1 MPKRLS
7 ELLALHWSGEIS
19 AAEKAELDELLLQ
32 HPGDWLKAGQM
43 EQLSFRKVSAFDEED
58 ADRLV
63 DRVSSFIEEESRA
76 QASARP
82 VAERRRFMARKWL
95 VSLLVVVGCAG
106 GLLTYYYKQSPFAG
120 YKIVTTDAGMKTR
133 IRMADGS
140 TILLNAGSTL
150 RYPEKMDKAFREV
163 YLTGEAYFDIKHA
176 ASRPFI
182 IHAEKMDVRVLGT
195 SFNIRSYKEEDF
207 EETAVISGA
216 VEVVVKEGQQVFRIA
231 PNEKVLLRKA
241 SAEKDTKGNAVNTA
255 TTQGNIVIERQPLSP
270 ISSTDSSRVLETA
283 WINNQLIFQN
293 ETLSAIVQRLERWYG
308 VKIIIRDPQLAALRF
323 SGRADNVPIE
333 KLLNILQEIQ
343 PFKYSIQDDIITI
356 N

>member
-1 MPKRLS
+1 MTKRLS

-19 AAEKAELDELLLQ
+19 AEEKAELDELLLQ

-43 EQLSFRKVSAFDEED
+43 EQLSFSKVSAYNETD
-58 ADRLV
+58 ADRLI
-63 DRVSSFIEEESRA
+63 DRVSSFIAAESK
-76 QASARP
+76 
-82 VAERRRFMARKWL
+82 EDRRRFPVRKML
-95 VSLLVVVGCAG
+95 LALLLVMCCAG
-106 GLLTYYYKQSPFAG
+106 GLLSYLYWQSPLQG
-120 YKIVTTDAGMKTR
+120 YKVVTTDAGMKTR
-133 IRMADGS
+133 IRLADGS

-150 RYPEKMDKAFREV
+150 RYPEKMDKTVREV
-163 YLTGEAYFDIKHA
+163 YLSGEAYFDVKHA
-176 ASRPFI
+176 ANRPFI

-195 SFNIRSYKEEDF
+195 SFNVRSYKEEDF

-216 VEVVVKEGQQVFRIA
+216 VEVVVKEGQQVLKVT
-231 PNEKVLLRKA
+231 PNEKVLLRK
-241 SAEKDTKGNAVNTA
+241 STISKNEDAVATA
-255 TTQGNIVIERQPLSP
+255 NRKENIVIERQPLSP
-270 ISSTDSSRVLETA
+270 ISATDSSRVLETA
-283 WINNQLIFQN
+283 WVNNQLIFQN

-308 VKIIIRDPQLAALRF
+308 VKIFIEDPQLAALRF

>member
-1 MPKRLS
+1 MTKRLS

-43 EQLSFRKVSAFDEED
+43 EQLSFRKVPVSDETD
-58 ADRLV
+58 TDRLI
-63 DRVSSFIEEESRA
+63 DRVSSFIE
-76 QASARP
+76 
-82 VAERRRFMARKWL
+82 AENRLAGRRRFPARKMVL
-95 VSLLVVVGCAG
+95 SLLLVICCAG
-106 GLLTYYYKQSPFAG
+106 ALLSYFYWQSPLQG
-120 YKIVTTDAGMKTR
+120 YKVVTTDAGMKTR
-133 IRMADGS
+133 IRLADGS

-150 RYPEKMDKAFREV
+150 RYPEKMDKSVREV
-163 YLTGEAYFDIKHA
+163 YLSGEAYFDIKHVA
-176 ASRPFI
+176 NRPFI
-182 IHAEKMDVRVLGT
+182 IHAKKMDVRVLGT

-216 VEVVVKEGQQVFRIA
+216 VEVVVKEGQQVLKVT
-231 PNEKVLLRKA
+231 PNEKVLLR
-241 SAEKDTKGNAVNTA
+241 NTA
-255 TTQGNIVIERQPLSP
+255 TGKNENTVATAIGKGNIVIERQPLSP
-270 ISSTDSSRVLETA
+270 ISATDSSRVLETA
-283 WINNQLIFQN
+283 WVNNQLIFQN
-293 ETLSAIVQRLERWYG
+293 ETLSSIVQRLERWYG
-308 VKIIIRDPQLAALRF
+308 VKISIGDPQLAALRF

>member
-1 MPKRLS
+1 MTQRLS

-32 HPGDWLKAGQM
+32 HPGDWLKAGM
-43 EQLSFRKVSAFDEED
+43 LEQLSFRKKMD
-58 ADRLV
+58 ADEADTDRLMA
-63 DRVSSFIEEESRA
+63 RVSNAIGDEYLDAPAVITE
-76 QASARP
+76 QP
-82 VAERRRFMARKWL
+82 KRRFQARRVL
-95 VSLLVVVGCAG
+95 VPLLALICLAG
-106 GLLTYYYKQSPFAG
+106 AGLGYLYWQSSFPG
-120 YKIVTTDAGMKTR
+120 YKIVTTDAGMKTK
-133 IRMADGS
+133 IRLMDGS

-150 RYPEKMDKAFREV
+150 RYREKMDKDVREV
-163 YLTGEAYFDIKHA
+163 YLDGEAFFDIKHA

-216 VEVVVKEGQQVFRIA
+216 VEVRVKEGQQVLRVA

-241 SAEKDTKGNAVNTA
+241 SA
-255 TTQGNIVIERQPLSP
+255 TTESKQASYNNHGKEQLVIERQPLSP
-270 ISSTDSSRVLETA
+270 VSSTDSSHVLETA

-293 ETLSAIVQRLERWYG
+293 ETLSVLAQRLERWYG
-308 VKIIIRDPQLAALRF
+308 VKIAITDPQLAALRF
-323 SGRADNVPIE
+323 SGRADNVSIE

-343 PFKYSIQDDIITI
+343 PFKYSIQGDVITI

>member
-1 MPKRLS
+1 MTKRLS

-32 HPGDWLKAGQM
+32 HPGDWLRAGQM
-43 EQLSFRKVSAFDEED
+43 EQLSFRKVSAFDETD

-63 DRVSSFIEEESRA
+63 NRVSSFIEAGSVE
-76 QASARP
+76 QAAP
-82 VAERRRFMARKWL
+82 KRRFPARKML
-95 VSLLVVVGCAG
+95 LSLLIVVGCASA
-106 GLLTYYYKQSPFAG
+106 LLTYRYRQSVLPG

-133 IRMADGS
+133 IRLADGS

-150 RYPEKMDKAFREV
+150 RYPEKMDKSVREV
-163 YLTGEAYFDIKHA
+163 YLTGEAYFDIKQV

-195 SFNIRSYKEEDF
+195 TFNVRSYKEEDF
-207 EETAVISGA
+207 AETAVISGA
-216 VEVVVKEGQQVFRIA
+216 VEVVVKEGQQVLKVT
-231 PNEKVLLRKA
+231 PNEKVLLRKTSIGKNENTVA
-241 SAEKDTKGNAVNTA
+241 TINEKR
-255 TTQGNIVIERQPLSP
+255 NIVIERQPLSP

-283 WINNQLIFQN
+283 WVNNQLIFQN
-293 ETLSAIVQRLERWYG
+293 ETLSSIVQRLERWYG
-308 VKIIIRDPQLAALRF
+308 VKILIRDPQLAALRF

>member
-1 MPKRLS
+1 MTKRLS

-32 HPGDWLKAGQM
+32 HPGDWLKAGLM
-43 EQLSFRKVSAFDEED
+43 EQLSFRKVPASNETDT
-58 ADRLV
+58 DRLI
-63 DRVSSFIEEESRA
+63 DRVSSFIE
-76 QASARP
+76 
-82 VAERRRFMARKWL
+82 AENLEQPEADHRRFRPRKML
-95 VSLLVVVGCAG
+95 LALLLVICCG
-106 GLLTYYYKQSPFAG
+106 GALLSYLYWQSPLQG
-120 YKIVTTDAGMKTR
+120 YKVVTTDAGMKTR
-133 IRMADGS
+133 IRLADGS

-150 RYPEKMDKAFREV
+150 RYPEKMDKSVREV
-163 YLTGEAYFDIKHA
+163 YLSGEAYFDVKHVA
-176 ASRPFI
+176 NRPFI

-195 SFNIRSYKEEDF
+195 AFNVRSYKEEDF
-207 EETAVISGA
+207 EETSVISGA
-216 VEVVVKEGQQVFRIA
+216 VEVVVKEGQQVLKVT

-241 SAEKDTKGNAVNTA
+241 TIGKNENTVAAA
-255 TTQGNIVIERQPLSP
+255 TRKGNIVIERQPLSP
-270 ISSTDSSRVLETA
+270 ISATDSSRVLETA

-293 ETLSAIVQRLERWYG
+293 ETLSVLVQRLERWYG
-308 VKIIIRDPQLAALRF
+308 VKILIQDPQLAALRF

>member
-1 MPKRLS
+1 MTKRLS

-43 EQLSFRKVSAFDEED
+43 EQLSFRKLPVSDET
-58 ADRLV
+58 ATDRLI
-63 DRVSSFIEEESRA
+63 DRVSSFVEAENTAPRA
-76 QASARP
+76 MA
-82 VAERRRFMARKWL
+82 RRRFPAPEIL
-95 VSLLVVVGCAG
+95 LSLLFVICCG
-106 GLLTYYYKQSPFAG
+106 GALLSYFYWQSPLQG
-120 YKIVTTDAGMKTR
+120 YKVVTTDAGMKTR
-133 IRMADGS
+133 IRLADGS

-150 RYPEKMDKAFREV
+150 RYPEKMDKNVREV
-163 YLTGEAYFDIKHA
+163 YLSGEAFFDVKHA

-182 IHAEKMDVRVLGT
+182 IHAAKMDVRVLGT

-216 VEVVVKEGQQVFRIA
+216 VEVVVKEGQQVLKVT
-231 PNEKVLLRKA
+231 PNEKVLLRKTVI
-241 SAEKDTKGNAVNTA
+241 SKNANTLA
-255 TTQGNIVIERQPLSP
+255 TNSRKGNIVIERQPLSP
-270 ISSTDSSRVLETA
+270 ISATDSSRVLETA
-283 WINNQLIFQN
+283 WVNNQLIFQN
-293 ETLSAIVQRLERWYG
+293 ETLSAIAQRLERWYG
-308 VKIIIRDPQLAALRF
+308 VKISIRDPQLAGLRF